1 MRRLSLSDYFD
12 DSSMILGEDWDVLV
26 DLAGRG
32 SVEVDVIV
40 VDDRRGRAVMRQMQL
55 VRQVMVSNRSLRW

>member
-1 MRRLSLSDYFD
+1 
-12 DSSMILGEDWDVLV
+12 MILGEDWDVLV

>member
-12 DSSMILGEDWDVLV
+12 DSSVILGEDWDVLV

-55 VRQVMVSNRSLRW
+55 IRQVMVSNRSLRW